1 MKSSLISKIKRGLA
15 AGSLLL
21 ILCSTSVI
29 FQIKMPVVHA
39 EPAYAKWGVIAVKKA
54 ESHYGA
60 PVKDYAHIGRTIISE
75 SIAEEKF
82 RLLMKK
88 ETQEFTVVVTVR
100 INPQTDELLS
110 VDYTVMN

>member
-1 MKSSLISKIKRGLA
+1 MKNSLTSKIKRSLA

-21 ILCSTSVI
+21 ILLPSSIWVQYT
-29 FQIKMPVVHA
+29 MPTAHA

-54 ESHYGA
+54 ETKYGA
-60 PVKDYAHIGRTIISE
+60 PVKDYAHIGRTVISE

-88 ETQEFTVVVTVR
+88 VNQEFTVEVTVR
-100 INPQTDELLS
+100 FNPQTDELS
-110 VDYTVMN
+110 NVDFTAIN

>member
-1 MKSSLISKIKRGLA
+1 MKNSLTGKIMRRLA

-21 ILCSTSVI
+21 ILCSSSI
-29 FQIKMPVVHA
+29 WFQYKMPTAHA

-54 ESHYGA
+54 ESQYGA
-60 PVKDYAHIGRTIISE
+60 PVKDYAHIGRTVISE

-88 ETQEFTVVVTVR
+88 ENQEFTVEVMVR
-100 INPQTDELLS
+100 FNPQTDQLLN
-110 VDYTVMN
+110 VDFTAID